1 MTVICR
7 KLCLVLFFL
16 NLLAGPVYAGQPGTP
31 SMAGQTENILVF
43 WTNGPVLKAITL
55 MAVHPGQKPV
65 GIVAIPVNTRIEE
78 NGRLITLSDLYQKQ
92 GRDGITV
99 FLEDRFNV
107 PIENYVDI
115 SQDALEQVSRAL
127 GPVVMNGEKTSLL
140 DVFEGG
146 YASQRMDLQLEIRTL
161 AARLIEPAVLVK
173 VPYLAWIFSTRVHT
187 NLGTGNV
194 LSLYQAIRG
203 NGPEILRK
211 KALPG
216 EEFFI
221 GAEKYREVNP
231 DAWTR
236 VLQEVTASR

>member
-1 MTVICR
+1 MPVICR
-7 KLCLVLFFL
+7 RFCLVLCLL
-16 NLLAGPVYAGQPGTP
+16 NLLAGPVCAGQPGTQP
-31 SMAGQTENILVF
+31 AAGRTENILVF
-43 WTNGPVLKAITL
+43 WTNGPELKAVTL

-65 GIVAIPVNTRIEE
+65 GIVAIPVNTRIEA
-78 NGRLITLSDLYQKQ
+78 NGRLITLSDLYRKQ
-92 GRDGITV
+92 GRDGITA
-99 FLEDRFNV
+99 FLEDRFSV

-127 GPVVMNGEKTSLL
+127 GPVIMNGKRTSLL

-146 YASQRMDLQLEIRTL
+146 YAGQRMDLQLEIRTL

-173 VPYLAWIFSTRVHT
+173 VPYLAWLFSTRVHS

-216 EEFFI
+216 QELFI
-221 GAEKYREVNP
+221 GAEKYREVSP
-231 DAWTR
+231 DAWIR
-236 VLQEVTASR
+236 VLQEVTAS